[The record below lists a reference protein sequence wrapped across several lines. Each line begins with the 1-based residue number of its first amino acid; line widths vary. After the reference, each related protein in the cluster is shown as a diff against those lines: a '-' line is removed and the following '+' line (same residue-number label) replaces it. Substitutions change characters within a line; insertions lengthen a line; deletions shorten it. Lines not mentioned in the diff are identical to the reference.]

1 MFKRVADEAEI
12 EEGQVKGIEVEG
24 TDIVVAKVKGQLFAV
39 DGICTHLLAF
49 LSDGE
54 LDGFEIVC
62 PLHMGAFDLRTGA
75 ATREPCVEAL
85 KCYPVRVEDGS
96 VLIDFNQH
104 DEAGSTK

>member
-1 MFKRVADEAEI
+1 MFTRVAGETEI
-12 EEGQVKGIEVEG
+12 EEGQIKGVEVEG
-24 TDIVVAKVKGQLFAV
+24 ADIVIARVQGQLFAV

-75 ATREPCVEAL
+75 ATREPCVEPL
-85 KCYPVRVEDGS
+85 KCYPVRVQDGS
-96 VLIDFNQH
+96 VLIDLNHH
-104 DEAGSTK
+104 DEARSKK